1 METSILKTIRSM
13 LDMDPDETA
22 YNNDI
27 LVHINSAIMTLTQLG
42 VGPKD
47 GFSVTDEKTTWN
59 DFIGDSKL
67 FEGVKQYIYIKT
79 KIAFDSPASSFV
91 TEALRTMAT
100 EIEFRLNVQADN
112 GKEEDSNG

>member
-1 METSILKTIRSM
+1 MEASILKTIRSM
-13 LDMDPDETA
+13 LDMEPDETA

-47 GFSVTDEKTTWN
+47 GFIVADENATWN

-67 FEGVKQYIYIKT
+67 LEGV
-79 KIAFDSPASSFV
+79 
-91 TEALRTMAT
+91 
-100 EIEFRLNVQADN
+100 
-112 GKEEDSNG
+112 

>member
-47 GFSVTDEKTTWN
+47 GFSVTDENATWN

-79 KIAFDSPASSFV
+79 KIAFDSPTSSFV

>member
-1 METSILKTIRSM
+1 MEASILKTIRSM
-13 LDMDPDETA
+13 LDMEPDETA

-47 GFSVTDEKTTWN
+47 GFNVADENATWT

-67 FEGVKQYIYIKT
+67 LEGVKQYIYIKT
-79 KIAFDSPASSFV
+79 QIAFDPPTSSFV

>member
-42 VGPKD
+42 VGPKM
-47 GFSVTDEKTTWN
+47 
-59 DFIGDSKL
+59 
-67 FEGVKQYIYIKT
+67 
-79 KIAFDSPASSFV
+79 
-91 TEALRTMAT
+91 AL
-100 EIEFRLNVQADN
+100 V
-112 GKEEDSNG
+112 